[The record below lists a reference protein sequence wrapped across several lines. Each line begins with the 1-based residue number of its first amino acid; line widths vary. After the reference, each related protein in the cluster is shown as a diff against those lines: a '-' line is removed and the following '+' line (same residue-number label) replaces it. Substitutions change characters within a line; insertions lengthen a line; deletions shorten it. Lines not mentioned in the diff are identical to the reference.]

1 MPSTSFERVSTTN
14 HSEFAINQQLPYML
28 CRKEEL
34 VKKLIL
40 KTFGS
45 LSQRT
50 EVSGFSSKN
59 FLHWKLLG
67 VVLNVQKDMN

>member
-1 MPSTSFERVSTTN
+1 
-14 HSEFAINQQLPYML
+14 
-28 CRKEEL
+28 
-34 VKKLIL
+34 
-40 KTFGS
+40 